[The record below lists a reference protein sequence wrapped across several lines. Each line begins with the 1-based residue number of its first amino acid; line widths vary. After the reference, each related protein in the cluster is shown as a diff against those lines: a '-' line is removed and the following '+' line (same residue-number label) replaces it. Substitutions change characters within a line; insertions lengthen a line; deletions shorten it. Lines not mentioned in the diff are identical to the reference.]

1 MAVHETA
8 KWTGDL
14 SRARRLQVLQLTAVT
29 LLGLGVVL
37 ASILFGSRILSSQ
50 RSVADDQRQ
59 ARELHRLH
67 GELRAAYATFLENR
81 SQGRP
86 GIDESVKQ
94 TFTRGLLDIRTLRAR
109 PTTDAQINAA
119 IASVDQSLATLGQII
134 NTDYS
139 PYAIG
144 SPQDQAALK
153 QSVAAINQLDRA
165 ALAWATRASAL
176 ADSHGRELQSLTRQ
190 LLAWLAAV
198 VGLFGVS
205 GVVTS
210 ALLARAR
217 TRIVDALFSE
227 HAARGAVIA
236 SVQDGLAVIGPDGQI
251 TDMNDQLSTITGY
264 TREQLQATTDTGVVP
279 YLAGTDVE
287 PTIVGERDLV
297 IPRPD
302 GEKVHVI
309 LSSSLLETPDGRA
322 DGRVHTLKDV
332 TERKRAEIELRT
344 LAMEQAALRRAATAV
359 ASGSPPDEVFAIV
372 AREVA
377 LLLGATGGMVS
388 RFDRTTHR
396 AIRVGAWLGSSD
408 VADLPRRIPL
418 EHNVIASVYRNGTS
432 ARSEDR
438 SVTPVDVFARHGF
451 PVSISAP
458 VRVGSDVWGAVT
470 AASQDATGLPE
481 GTEVRLARFAELVGI
496 TVANADARARLAR
509 QAATDALTGLANHRT
524 FHERLHDEVA
534 KAREDGTMLALAVF
548 DLDHFKAVNDGFGHQ
563 VGDSVLSAFG
573 RRLAAMARY
582 GEIVA
587 RIGGEEFAWLLPG
600 SDGPNAW
607 RAAERVRQAY
617 AAVAHPGV
625 GHLTVSAGV
634 CDLEH
639 AGDADSLLRLAD
651 GALYWAKSHGRDN
664 TTLYTPEVVDELSEA
679 ERLDRLTRTQAKTA
693 LRALAR
699 LIDTKD
705 PATARHTERVA
716 AMAAAIARR
725 LGWAAERVDL
735 LEEAAL
741 YHDVG
746 KIGIPDSVMYKT
758 GPLDPD
764 ERLRVRTHVA
774 LGAELVADVLQ
785 PEQVAWIRGHHENW
799 DGSGYPDGL
808 AASAIP
814 DGALIIHL
822 ADAWDAMTSGRA
834 YQEHRSF
841 EDAVTEC
848 RARAGTQ
855 FSPAMVEV
863 LLDVAAEQVKGNGRP
878 ERETSGDE
886 ASASPR

>member
-1 MAVHETA
+1 MAAHETA
-8 KWTGDL
+8 NWTGDL
-14 SRARRLQVLQLTAVT
+14 SRARRLQVLQLTAVV

-50 RSVADDQRQ
+50 RSVADDQHQ
-59 ARELHRLH
+59 ARELHRLR
-67 GELRAAYATFLENR
+67 GDLRQAYATFLENR

-94 TFTRGLLDIRTLRAR
+94 TFTKGLLDIRSLRSR
-109 PTTDAQINAA
+109 PTSDARINSA
-119 IASVDQSLATLGQII
+119 IASVDASLATLGRVIT
-134 NTDYS
+134 TDHS
-139 PYAIG
+139 GDAIG
-144 SPQDQAALK
+144 SPRDLAVLQE
-153 QSVAAINQLDRA
+153 SVTAINQLDVA
-165 ALAWATRASAL
+165 ALKWATRASEL
-176 ADSHGRELQSLTRQ
+176 ADAHGRKLQSLTRQ

-198 VGLFGVS
+198 VGLFGIS
-205 GVVTS
+205 GVVVS

-217 TRIVDALFSE
+217 TRIVDALYSE
-227 HAARGAVIA
+227 HAARGAVIS
-236 SVQDGLAVIGPDGQI
+236 SVQDGLSVIDPDGRI

-264 TREQLQATTDTGVVP
+264 SREQLQAADEGAVP
-279 YLAGTDVE
+279 YLVGTDVE

-297 IPRPD
+297 IRRPD

-309 LSSSLLETPDGRA
+309 LSSSPLETPDGRT

-359 ASGSPPDEVFAIV
+359 ASGAPPDEVFAIV

-396 AIRVGAWLGSSD
+396 AIRVGAWLGSTD
-408 VADLPRRIPL
+408 IADLPRRIPL
-418 EHNVIASVYRNGTS
+418 EHNVIATVYENGVP

-438 SVTPVDVFARHGF
+438 AVTPVDVFARHGF

-458 VRVGSDVWGAVT
+458 VRVGTDVWGAVT
-470 AASQDATGLPE
+470 AASEDAAGLPE
-481 GTEVRLARFAELVGI
+481 GAEVRLARFAELVGI

-534 KAREDGTMLALAVF
+534 KAREDGTLVSLAVF

-563 VGDSVLSAFG
+563 VGDAVLSEFG

-639 AGDADSLLRLAD
+639 AGDAESLLRLAD

-679 ERLDRLTRTQAKTA
+679 ERVERLTRTQAKTA

-716 AMAAAIARR
+716 AMAAAIAQR
-725 LGWAAERVDL
+725 LGWPDERIDL

-746 KIGIPDSVMYKT
+746 KIGIPDAVMHKS

-764 ERLRVRTHVA
+764 ERMRVRTHVA

-785 PEQVAWIRGHHENW
+785 PEQVSWIRGHHENW

-808 AASAIP
+808 AGTAIP

-834 YQEHRSF
+834 YQEHRTF
-841 EDAVTEC
+841 EDAVAEC
-848 RARAGTQ
+848 RARTGTQ
-855 FSPAMVEV
+855 FCPEIVDV
-863 LLDVAAEQVKGNGRP
+863 LLSVASEQVKGNGRP
-878 ERETSGDE
+878 ERDAAGGG
-886 ASASPR
+886 ASHSSR